1 MERLVT
7 RILDDVE
14 QTGYSSVAFPLI
26 GTGALRYSKEDVV
39 TVLAKCVE
47 EFRSRKP
54 ASTLRK
60 VIIVALDTDKEAV
73 RIVDR
78 YFNHVKYFAKSTPK
92 MSESMVVTFLGFNN
106 QDVTE
111 AERILDKCISE
122 QTVDK
127 G

>member
-7 RILDDVE
+7 SILDDVE
-14 QTGYSSVAFPLI
+14 KTGYSSVAFPLI

-60 VIIVALDTDKEAV
+60 VTIVALDTDEEAV
-73 RIVDR
+73 RIVKR
-78 YFNHVKYFAKSTPK
+78 HNSAK
-92 MSESMVVTFLGFNN
+92 MSESASRV
-106 QDVTE
+106 
-111 AERILDKCISE
+111 LD
-122 QTVDK
+122 TNYMK
-127 G
+127 GVSIRVIC